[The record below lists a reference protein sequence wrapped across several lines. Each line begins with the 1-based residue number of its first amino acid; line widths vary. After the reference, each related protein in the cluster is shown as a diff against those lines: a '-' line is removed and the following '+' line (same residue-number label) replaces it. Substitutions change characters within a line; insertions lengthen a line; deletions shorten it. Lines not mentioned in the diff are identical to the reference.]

1 MARSE
6 SLPTRLGAVR
16 QTPFAPPGGRRGPKS
31 SSISDL
37 PCKNGE
43 NKSSISACDP
53 EFASSSLCRSRI
65 DEFRLFV
72 HSKQGRSFTF
82 PYQKANEVFLIFA
95 SCADSC
101 TTRSAD
107 RGAVGLRD
115 HFRPLAPALQG
126 LRKDTG
132 LISALGPKRTLLKAL
147 TLELRSLSLANELN
161 EKFSAPLGKGSGGEV
176 PAAN

>member
-1 MARSE
+1 MQQAAAQ
-6 SLPTRLGAVR
+6 LAVQLAVLLAVQLAVR
-16 QTPFAPPGGRRGPKS
+16 GAGAPGRHARVP
-31 SSISDL
+31 
-37 PCKNGE
+37 
-43 NKSSISACDP
+43 
-53 EFASSSLCRSRI
+53 
-65 DEFRLFV
+65 
-72 HSKQGRSFTF
+72 
-82 PYQKANEVFLIFA
+82 A

-147 TLELRSLSLANELN
+147 TLEVKSLSLANELN